1 MKRCRLGCTR
11 LLNLAGVMTAV
22 FLWYTSAHADPSKYP
37 EFAQQKPAGNVTP
50 LLISVEQLVQE
61 ITAGK
66 KPLMLDVRTAQEYRE
81 AHILGAISAPL
92 AEFQAHVQAIP
103 RDRLV
108 VLY

>member
-1 MKRCRLGCTR
+1 MKRCRVGCTR
-11 LLNLAGVMTAV
+11 LLNLAGVITAV
-22 FLWYTSAHADPSKYP
+22 FLWQSSAQADPSKYP
-37 EFAQQKPAGNVTP
+37 QFAQQKPAGNVTP

-66 KPLMLDVRTAQEYRE
+66 KPLMIDVRTAQEYRE

-92 AEFQAHVQAIP
+92 AEFEAHVRGIP